1 MSSLFRRHTLAAA
14 ACTTLVLA
22 PAAPAFAVETAEGT
36 QTISILSFND
46 FHGALSADYSGTQF
60 ADTVED
66 YRTAFEAEHGA
77 DSTLLTSAGDLI
89 GGSASVS
96 NVQQDEPTIR
106 IMNALGLETLAAGN
120 HEFDR
125 GLDDLRDR
133 VLPLADFPVLSANFV
148 DPQTREP
155 VLAASEIVE
164 VEGVRVAVI
173 GASPNE
179 LYATT
184 TGAGLEGNLVLD
196 MVEAVNAEAEAI
208 AAAGTADVI
217 VASYHDGAA
226 GSGALEDETAAT
238 ALFDRMVNETSP
250 LVDVIFNGHSHQL
263 YQFETDNDGVARPV
277 LQAGASGSHLAA
289 VELTLDADGTVL
301 ATTSKLLE
309 RSTQDPAEAAA
320 ESAVTAEVYALE
332 QEAVA
337 VFEDMQSQVIA
348 DLDGSITTDY
358 QKRLDAGG
366 TWKAGGTRSA
376 ETTLGNWVA
385 NSIKHSVSAAQPE
398 VDVAVVNPGGLRSE
412 LFVDRF
418 NSNGVFTE
426 KPEDLV
432 GRLTM
437 GEIMDVAPFG
447 NTLTYFDIPGSS
459 IKQALEQNWR
469 DGERVFTLGWSEELT
484 WTYDDSR
491 PQGDKVTGVW
501 LNGEPLEMD
510 RMYTVA
516 AQSFLADDTWVSLG
530 DPTKAPDGYTAFA
543 EGRENFVDLGVLDT
557 TAVVSY
563 ARAQDAAEGA
573 VSPDYAKKGV
583 PVTGAP
589 ATVEAGQEIVL
600 TLGDLVIDSD
610 GAPAAT
616 SVAVSFVTADGETV
630 ELGTVEVPAG
640 EESVTLSG
648 ITAPQDA
655 GTGELV
661 MTVSYEDGTTTV
673 VRHALEVT
681 AAAGEEPAEPTHP
694 AQPTHPVHPTHPGQP
709 ADPADPAHP
718 GQGHGPER
726 GEDHP
731 GQGHGPVKGDDHPGQ
746 GLGPV
751 KGEENAD
758 EAHHTVPEK
767 VQTGDDAAWPVAAL
781 AALGAGVLLTA
792 RRRLTTAR

>member
-1 MSSLFRRHTLAAA
+1 MSSLFRRHTVAAA

-22 PAAPAFAVETAEGT
+22 PASAAPALAVETAEGT

-46 FHGALSADYSGTQF
+46 FHGALSDGYTGTQF

-106 IMNALGLETLAAGN
+106 IMNALGLEALAAGN

-148 DPQTREP
+148 DPETQEP
-155 VLAASEIVE
+155 VLAASEITE

-208 AAAGTADVI
+208 AAAGAADVI

-226 GSGALEDETAAT
+226 GSGTLEEEIAAK

-250 LVDVIFNGHSHQL
+250 LVDVVFNGHTHQL
-263 YQFETDNDGVARPV
+263 YQFETDDDGAARPV

-289 VELTLDADGTVL
+289 VELTVDAEGRL
-301 ATTSKLLE
+301 LETTSRLLE

-320 ESAVTAEVYALE
+320 ESPVTAEVYALE

-358 QKRLDAGG
+358 QKRIDEGG
-366 TWKAGGTRSA
+366 IWKAGGTRTA

-385 NSIKHSVSAAQPE
+385 DALKHSVSAAQPE

-459 IKQALEQNWR
+459 IEEALEQNWR
-469 DGERVFTLGWSEELT
+469 DGERVFTLGWSQELT

-501 LNGEPLEMD
+501 IGGEPLEAD

-543 EGRENFVDLGVLDT
+543 QGREGFVDLGVLDT

-589 ATVEAGQEIVL
+589 ASVEAGAPIVL

-616 SVAVSFVTADGETV
+616 FVGVAFETADGASV

-648 ITAPQDA
+648 IAAPETAGA
-655 GTGELV
+655 GELV
-661 MTVSYEDGTTTV
+661 MTVTYADGTTTV

-681 AAAGEEPAEPTHP
+681 AGAGEEPAEPTHPVQPGQPTHP

-718 GQGHGPER
+718 GQGHGPVK

-731 GQGHGPVKGDDHPGQ
+731 HGAEHAPESDD
-746 GLGPV
+746 
-751 KGEENAD
+751 
-758 EAHHTVPEK
+758 AHHTVPEK
-767 VQTGDDAAWPVAAL
+767 VQTGDQAAWPL
-781 AALGAGVLLTA
+781 AALGALGAGALLVA
-792 RRRLTTAR
+792 RRRRPAAR